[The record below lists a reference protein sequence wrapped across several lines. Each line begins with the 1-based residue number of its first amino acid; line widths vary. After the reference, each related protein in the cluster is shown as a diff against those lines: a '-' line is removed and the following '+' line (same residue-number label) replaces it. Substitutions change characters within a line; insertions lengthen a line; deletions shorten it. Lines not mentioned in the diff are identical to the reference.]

1 MCGHGGTL
9 ERALCG
15 IATEK
20 GTIAAS
26 AYTRKRRAVLWPP
39 GVVSSTCAVGLFV
52 FAVIVECKG
61 DGTWKETLAGQY
73 AYIQCPGAYDGY
85 IGRLCT
91 ETGEWGKTKDLCYLP
106 DGRNVDEMEVE
117 L

>member
-39 GVVSSTCAVGLFV
+39 GVVSSTCAVG
-52 FAVIVECKG
+52 
-61 DGTWKETLAGQY
+61 
-73 AYIQCPGAYDGY
+73 
-85 IGRLCT
+85 
-91 ETGEWGKTKDLCYLP
+91 
-106 DGRNVDEMEVE
+106 
-117 L
+117 